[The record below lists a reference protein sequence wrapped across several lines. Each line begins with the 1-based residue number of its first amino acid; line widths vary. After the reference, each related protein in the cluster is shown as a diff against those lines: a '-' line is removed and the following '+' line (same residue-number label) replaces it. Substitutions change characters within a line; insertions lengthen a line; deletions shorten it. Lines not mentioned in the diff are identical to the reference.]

1 MNELKSESV
10 IFNQLMNKVMSD
22 LNVFGS
28 RMLNKIFRDVNG
40 TGTIT
45 IYSEIFLTNTITR
58 CFCIQTRWVQQ
69 LLAMM
74 YSTSAIERERKR
86 ERERERWNSA
96 SYSSMRQN
104 YCLNKNIH
112 RRCFYT
118 HQHSL
123 LSPHQNI

>member
-1 MNELKSESV
+1 
-10 IFNQLMNKVMSD
+10 MSD

-28 RMLNKIFRDVNG
+28 RMLNKIFRDGNG

-58 CFCIQTRWVQQ
+58 CFCIQTHWVQQ

-86 ERERERWNSA
+86 ERERDEI
-96 SYSSMRQN
+96 
-104 YCLNKNIH
+104 LLL
-112 RRCFYT
+112 T
-118 HQHSL
+118 H
-123 LSPHQNI
+123 PWDKIIA

>member
-58 CFCIQTRWVQQ
+58 CFCIQTR
-69 LLAMM
+69 
-74 YSTSAIERERKR
+74 
-86 ERERERWNSA
+86 
-96 SYSSMRQN
+96 
-104 YCLNKNIH
+104 
-112 RRCFYT
+112 
-118 HQHSL
+118 
-123 LSPHQNI
+123 

>member
-28 RMLNKIFRDVNG
+28 RMLNKIFRDGNG

-58 CFCIQTRWVQQ
+58 CFCIQTR
-69 LLAMM
+69 
-74 YSTSAIERERKR
+74 
-86 ERERERWNSA
+86 
-96 SYSSMRQN
+96 
-104 YCLNKNIH
+104 
-112 RRCFYT
+112 
-118 HQHSL
+118 
-123 LSPHQNI
+123 